1 MGGVKDLENVSTIFF
16 FFVYDLKKSVYD
28 FLCVYDF
35 WVCTIATV
43 IVYEFWMSTIGSVK
57 IWHTQFSASQAKNEK
72 I

>member
-28 FLCVYDF
+28 F

-57 IWHTQFSASQAKNEK
+57 HTQFSASQAKK
-72 I
+72 FKR